1 MVIASPMANTKES
14 ERPHAC
20 PGVKNHAMVRD
31 ELCKHRIAQGWK
43 PCSKCEHTKRLK
55 GGK

>member
-31 ELCKHRIAQGWK
+31 ELCRHRIGQEWK
-43 PCSKCEHTKRLK
+43 ACSKCEHTKRLK
-55 GGK
+55 GG